1 MDNLSLYIESLI
13 FSASKA
19 MTAKSIK
26 TTLNAH
32 LDKSIKEKEVTAAL
46 EVLTSKYDDDK
57 YPFEIIEISGGF
69 QFMTKGTYY
78 PLISQFLKIESKKKL
93 SRAALE
99 TLAIISYKQPIT
111 KSVMESIRGV
121 SCDYAVQKLLEKEL
135 IEIVGRAEGP
145 GRPLLYATSAKFM
158 DHFGL
163 KDLKDLPKIKE
174 FELPG
179 TEIGIKDTDEQP
191 EPQFNEDSEAV
202 PSENPES
209 ATPSEERKDADT
221 SLLDASEN
229 AIVEGPTESSAKE
242 EPSATSSKNPM
253 EETSAEEP
261 ESTTPSEERKDSDLS
276 LLDASE
282 NAIVEGPTESSA
294 KEEPSATTPE
304 NPMKES
310 SAEKSEK
317 ELTNEEHKVAQAE
330 ELAEPPLISE
340 EEPVSPDMQQSV
352 NALDEE
358 E

>member
-1 MDNLSLYIESLI
+1 MDNLNLYIESLI

-26 TTLNAH
+26 TTLNVH
-32 LDKSIKEKEVTAAL
+32 LDKSIKEKEVTEAL
-46 EVLTSKYDDDK
+46 EVLTSKYADDK

-69 QFMTKGTYY
+69 QFMTKGTFY

-191 EPQFNEDSEAV
+191 EPQFNEDGEAV
-202 PSENPES
+202 P
-209 ATPSEERKDADT
+209 T
-221 SLLDASEN
+221 
-229 AIVEGPTESSAKE
+229 
-242 EPSATSSKNPM
+242 
-253 EETSAEEP
+253 EEP
-261 ESTTPSEERKDSDLS
+261 ESTTPSEEQKDSDAS
-276 LLDASE
+276 LLDSSE
-282 NAIVEGPTESSA
+282 KAMEGPTESSA
-294 KEEPSATTPE
+294 EEEPTPALE
-304 NPMKES
+304 NPMEEAS
-310 SAEKSEK
+310 EPEK
-317 ELTNEEHKVAQAE
+317 ELAMEEPMAAPAE
-330 ELAEPPLISE
+330 ELSEPPLNSE
-340 EEPVSPDMQQSV
+340 EEPVSLADMQQSV
-352 NALDEE
+352 NAMDEE